1 MSLFRLSYQGLLS
14 SSWRPR
20 KPPSASQ
27 VCVFACKSSYFY
39 IIISPRNWLKTSVSP
54 TLTNYPQPA
63 QLEESLLRHLAG
75 VVIHGNVLLQTLKTL
90 PLQFCIISGSQT
102 LSRVA
107 SITSC
112 TQGIEQVLL
121 NIMLFKCKLI
131 LTYVILQFL
140 INVPRVINRKKIL
153 LKPFD
158 RILHNVP
165 PEYKEILKGLSDWK
179 SLHIRK

>member
-1 MSLFRLSYQGLLS
+1 MRLCLQIVLFLYYN
-14 SSWRPR
+14 
-20 KPPSASQ
+20 
-27 VCVFACKSSYFY
+27 FAQEL
-39 IIISPRNWLKTSVSP
+39 IEDLRVP

-140 INVPRVINRKKIL
+140 INVQR
-153 LKPFD
+153 
-158 RILHNVP
+158 
-165 PEYKEILKGLSDWK
+165 E
-179 SLHIRK
+179 

>member
-27 VCVFACKSSYFY
+27 VCVFACISSYFY

-121 NIMLFKCKLI
+121 NIMLFKCKYHNIFEIHLLVHLYLLGFNPCILSIYSLI
-131 LTYVILQFL
+131 SCSVFQ
-140 INVPRVINRKKIL
+140 NVHAQYFKMFMLCI
-153 LKPFD
+153 
-158 RILHNVP
+158 
-165 PEYKEILKGLSDWK
+165 
-179 SLHIRK
+179 